1 MKALHPKHA
10 IFPAILAATA
20 TLILLSS
27 KVNSGYASSKS
38 VANHIDEIKPIN
50 QARSLSS
57 KFPEEIQYWKPLIEQ
72 NAQITGLDPNLIGA
86 LILQESGGQSQI
98 MSTSGAVGLM
108 QVMPRDGI
116 ANQFM
121 CINGPCFK
129 DRPTI
134 AELKD
139 PDFNIQYGT
148 RYLSGLINKTG
159 NIRDALKTYGPAGVD
174 YYYADIVLTLLD
186 QYE

>member
-20 TLILLSS
+20 ALILLSM

-57 KFPEEIQYWKPLIEQ
+57 KFPKEILYWKTLIEE
-72 NAQITGLDPNLIGA
+72 NALVTGLDPNLIGA
-86 LILQESGGQSQI
+86 LILQESGGQPQI

-108 QVMPRDGI
+108 QIMPRDGI

-121 CINGPCFK
+121 CINGPCFM

-148 RYLSGLINKTG
+148 KYLSGLINKTG
-159 NIRDALKTYGPAGVD
+159 NIRDALKSYGPAGVD
-174 YYYADIVLTLLD
+174 YYYADIVLTLHNKFK
-186 QYE
+186 